1 MKNTYAV
8 IMAGGIGSRFWPMSR
23 TAHPKQFLDI
33 LGTGRTLLQQTYD
46 RFNDKIC
53 PTENIFVVTHIDY
66 VKLVKEQLPTLKD
79 HQILAEPMR
88 KNTAPCAAYASYKI
102 GKINP
107 NATIVVAPSDHLILK
122 EDTFVKAIKA
132 TVKKSREENC
142 LLTLGIKPTRPD
154 TGYGYIQFKEGEVCS
169 YDKRIKKV
177 KSFLEKPN
185 LEMAKFFLESGDF
198 LWNSG
203 IFIWDYS
210 SIKSAFEKYSP
221 EIASIFGEG
230 QEKLNTPEEAAFV
243 AKAYTQCPNI
253 SIDYAIMEKAENV
266 YVRASI
272 LGWSDLGTW
281 GSLYTHIPKDTH
293 ENAVVGK
300 NVMMYDSK
308 NCIVNVPKDKLV
320 VLQGLEDYIVVES
333 DGILLVCKKEDEQQ
347 IRNFVNDVKL
357 KNGDKFI

>member
-8 IMAGGIGSRFWPMSR
+8 IMAGGVGSRFWPMSR
-23 TAHPKQFLDI
+23 SAHPKQFLDI
-33 LGTGRTLLQQTYD
+33 LGTGKTLLQQTYE
-46 RFNDKIC
+46 RFNNKIC
-53 PTENIFVVTHIDY
+53 PSENIFVITHIDY
-66 VKLVKEQLPTLKD
+66 VSLVKEQLPDIKD

-107 NATIVVAPSDHLILK
+107 KATIVLAPSDHLILK
-122 EDTFVKAIKA
+122 EETFVKAIKS
-132 TVKKSREENC
+132 TVRKAREENC

-185 LEMAKFFLESGDF
+185 LEMAKFFIQSGDF

-203 IFIWDYS
+203 IFIWDYT
-210 SIKSAFEKYSP
+210 SIKSAFEKYAP
-221 EIASIFGEG
+221 EIANIFGEG
-230 QEKLNTPEEAAFV
+230 QDKFNTPDEATFI
-243 AKAYTQCPNI
+243 AKAYALCPNI

-266 YVRASI
+266 YVRSSI

-281 GSLYTHIPKDTH
+281 GSLYTHIPKDKN
-293 ENAVVGK
+293 ENAVIGK
-300 NVMMYDSK
+300 KVMLYDSK
-308 NCIVNVPKDKLV
+308 KCIINVPKDKLV
-320 VLQGLEDYIVVES
+320 ILQGLEDYIVVES
-333 DGILLVCKKEDEQQ
+333 DDILLVCKKQDEQQ

-357 KNGDKFI
+357 KYGEKYI